1 MPYQEMNSMS
11 SDSPAHHST
20 PLAPSRDK
28 DLGTAIDKDHNTATD
43 IVKLASPGMC
53 LTCFFLYILRKS

>member
-1 MPYQEMNSMS
+1 MNSMS

-20 PLAPSRDK
+20 PLAPTRDK
-28 DLGTAIDKDHNTATD
+28 DLALVRDKGHNPATD

-53 LTCFFLYILRKS
+53 LTLCFSLFKA